1 MFIKQDLNLIVTV
14 VARGFSDTVMAVAKS
29 EGAEGA
35 TIISARGSDVN
46 ASDTVLGVSIQPEKE
61 VVMILARK
69 QLRKKIMRAICKECG
84 LGSESKGICFSLPV
98 DEVGGLSHQLLTK
111 KPSQKPVAKP
121 TPKDEQKPKEA
132 KENSAQKA
140 EEKAK
145 EPIEKSKETTEKEKE
160 NKEEKTAEEKNK

>member
-14 VARGFSDTVMAVAKS
+14 VARGFSDTVMAVAKN

-35 TIISARGSDVN
+35 TIVSARGSDVN

-61 VVMILARK
+61 VVMILVRK

-111 KPSQKPVAKP
+111 KPVKKPVAKP
-121 TPKDEQKPKEA
+121 TQKDEQKSKEV
-132 KENSAQKA
+132 KENASTKT
-140 EEKAK
+140 EEKVK
-145 EPIEKSKETTEKEKE
+145 EQATKEKQEIKNTEKTTEE
-160 NKEEKTAEEKNK
+160 NKK

>member
-111 KPSQKPVAKP
+111 KPSQKPVAPFRSTRLLPSRKRC
-121 TPKDEQKPKEA
+121 
-132 KENSAQKA
+132 NVFISAM
-140 EEKAK
+140 
-145 EPIEKSKETTEKEKE
+145 
-160 NKEEKTAEEKNK
+160 